1 MPGEPPAKH
10 APPGFFT
17 RHKRGAKLFVAML
30 AIAGC
35 TVATFAARPDW
46 WHTLKSYYGSAISSF
61 LNAPEN
67 ESLRAAMIEQL
78 VDIYKETPAGKSL
91 ALRDAQDRVIGRFRI
106 DNAFVLRDQKKPRR
120 FEVKLTGHGELWHEK
135 GGRVRFEGGAN
146 VTYDIDFELDHAR
159 LMAYS
164 HFTCAK
170 LSNVEFKLLYVD
182 NFLARILTTVVED
195 AGREAMEE
203 SIKPGFTI
211 ITRDDTESW
220 LAQGHV
226 GREFVPHKGPNA
238 ETDIDCD
245 TICNDITLLQYGF
258 RDYLGPFEM
267 YEGDELRIDLN
278 VRGLDGRDAPGVDVL
293 IVSEEDFKRYEAL
306 YPDDLGKGTEKL
318 ELKPIIE
325 YTNSRMLKFRRESGL
340 KGRFYVLLDRTPWGR
355 GNQVPNES
363 PAEVNYYGRIKRR

>member
-1 MPGEPPAKH
+1 M
-10 APPGFFT
+10 
-17 RHKRGAKLFVAML
+17 FVVML
-30 AIAGC
+30 ILANVVVLA
-35 TVATFAARPDW
+35 FALRPDW
-46 WHTLKSYYGSAISSF
+46 FHTMKTYYGSALSEY

-67 ESLRAAMIEQL
+67 ETVRAAMIEQL

-106 DNAFVLRDQKKPRR
+106 DKADVIRDQKKPRR
-120 FEVKLTGHGELWHEK
+120 FEVKLTGHGELWHET

-146 VTYDIDFELDHAR
+146 VTYDIDFKLDSAR

-164 HFTCAK
+164 HFTCVK
-170 LSNVEFKLLYVD
+170 LANVNFNLLHVD
-182 NFLARILTTVVED
+182 NFLARMFTSVVET

-220 LAQGHV
+220 LALGKV
-226 GREFVPHKGPNA
+226 DKDFVPRKGPNP
-238 ETDIDCD
+238 ETDEGTD

-278 VRGLDGRDAPGVDVL
+278 VRGFEGRDPPGVDLL
-293 IVSEEDFKRYEAL
+293 IVREEDFLRYEAK
-306 YPDDLGKGTEKL
+306 YPDDLGRGVEKL
-318 ELKPIIE
+318 ELSPIIE

-340 KGRFYVLLDRTPWGR
+340 RGRFYVLIDRTLWGR
-355 GNQVPNES
+355 GNQIKNEAA
-363 PAEVNYYGRIKRR
+363 AEVSYYGRIKRR